1 MRVRI
6 FKSSC
11 VGIQTRLI
19 HTELAH
25 QVRLLAIPFP
35 PVIIAHSS
43 STLLSQA
50 YISDNPASG
59 IVLVSPPVDN
69 ASISSSPEPE
79 DRLPEFNYEPHFP
92 VLVVASSELAE
103 QLKANNRLVQD
114 FAPKGVGRG
123 GKGVSFEEVQDP
135 TSECTRMTIERWMD
149 RCGY

>member
-1 MRVRI
+1 
-6 FKSSC
+6 
-11 VGIQTRLI
+11 
-19 HTELAH
+19 
-25 QVRLLAIPFP
+25 
-35 PVIIAHSS
+35 VIIAHSS

-59 IVLVSPPVDN
+59 IVLVSPPADN
-69 ASISSSPEPE
+69 ASISSSSEPE

-103 QLKANNRLVQD
+103 QLKTSNRLVRD

-135 TSECTRMTIERWMD
+135 TSERTRMTIERWMD